1 MLMIDQP
8 DEQTLIRNLSNA
20 NARLTKALT
29 ALTAERDAERA
40 LADALA
46 ECLAEMTPAD
56 ARDGKIWAYRET
68 VAAAQ
73 AALDRHSAA
82 RAGRPPRPTDRR

>member
-1 MLMIDQP
+1 MPSDT
-8 DEQTLIRNLSNA
+8 E
-20 NARLTKALT
+20 ARIASLQEAVVAHL
-29 ALTAERDAERA
+29 LRERDERA

-73 AALDRHSAA
+73 AALDRYQAA